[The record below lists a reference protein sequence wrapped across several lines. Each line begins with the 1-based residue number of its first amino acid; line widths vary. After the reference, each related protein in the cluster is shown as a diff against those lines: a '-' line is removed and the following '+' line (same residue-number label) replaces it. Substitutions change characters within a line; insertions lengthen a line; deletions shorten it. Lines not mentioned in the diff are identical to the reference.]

1 MKKTLLLY
9 LILCIIPV
17 LIIPKN
23 TFAQISIA
31 DSSSQQN
38 GFKNAIS
45 VFNKSLGEE
54 SPIYNGPEYSFY
66 PPIYKGNAYFMDI
79 NSFTSGS
86 IYYDGILFKNVPMLY
101 DLYSDKVVV
110 LLYNHFSKFSLLN
123 DRLKSFDFSG
133 HHFINILADSLE
145 ENSNIK
151 PGIYD
156 QLYNGKLQVLVK
168 RTKNIQNS
176 PGTTGVESY
185 FNPVT
190 DYFLKKNN
198 VYYRIGGEGSFINVL
213 KDKKKELQ
221 QYIKANKI
229 KFRKTPEESM
239 VKLASYYGHLT
250 N

>member
-1 MKKTLLLY
+1 MYISQLNRNMKKTLLLY

-86 IYYDGILFKNVPMLY
+86 IYYDGILF
-101 DLYSDKVVV
+101 
-110 LLYNHFSKFSLLN
+110 
-123 DRLKSFDFSG
+123 
-133 HHFINILADSLE
+133 
-145 ENSNIK
+145 
-151 PGIYD
+151 
-156 QLYNGKLQVLVK
+156 
-168 RTKNIQNS
+168 
-176 PGTTGVESY
+176 
-185 FNPVT
+185 
-190 DYFLKKNN
+190 
-198 VYYRIGGEGSFINVL
+198 
-213 KDKKKELQ
+213 
-221 QYIKANKI
+221 
-229 KFRKTPEESM
+229 
-239 VKLASYYGHLT
+239 
-250 N
+250 